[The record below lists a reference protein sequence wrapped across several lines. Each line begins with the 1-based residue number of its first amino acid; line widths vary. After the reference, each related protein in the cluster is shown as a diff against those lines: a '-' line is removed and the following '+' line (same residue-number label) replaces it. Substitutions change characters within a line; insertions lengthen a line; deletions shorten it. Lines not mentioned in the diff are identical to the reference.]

1 MNYNYLNHKYL
12 NLDLHNELFLF
23 EEWLSQTEEQLWTF
37 QIIRNSD
44 ISLEDFQSKLI
55 QHTVR
60 LILRIGQ
67 C

>member
-1 MNYNYLNHKYL
+1 M
-12 NLDLHNELFLF
+12 NLDLHNELVLF